1 MQSSIRFFATAASL
15 VILLTAAW
23 LVINGVPANA
33 QDPPAREE
41 TSVKVTVDGAGP
53 NRNVAKGDVVDNG
66 EKTEG
71 VDCTIPDL
79 TIEMGGDVEKVLL
92 AVDNDTCDTYVKDIV
107 EAEDF
112 PDDPNS
118 QFSVTAGYEWRVG
131 AITRVV
137 GFNSIDTLTRTTG
150 EVDFKMASFPDDPN
164 SQFSVTAGYEWR
176 VGAITRVVGFNSID
190 TLTRT
195 TGEVDFKM
203 ASFTGGGSVYD
214 GNNRQED
221 CWGNHTV
228 VVFQYYEDT
237 CSRSASSLG
246 GPSSI
251 YNQAKGV
258 YTNRVISS
266 WGHTTW
272 AKAKARGYH
281 EMPHVFH
288 ATCRGQ
294 SLPPSPAML
303 ECELE
308 HEYLGDE

>member
-1 MQSSIRFFATAASL
+1 MPYACPAPSFAAGLFYWLILKRQGGLDETALELIETTHVKREGETDMQSSIRFFATAASL

-150 EVDFKMASFPDDPN
+150 EVDFKMASF
-164 SQFSVTAGYEWR
+164 
-176 VGAITRVVGFNSID
+176 
-190 TLTRT
+190 
-195 TGEVDFKM
+195 
-203 ASFTGGGSVYD
+203 TGGGSVYD